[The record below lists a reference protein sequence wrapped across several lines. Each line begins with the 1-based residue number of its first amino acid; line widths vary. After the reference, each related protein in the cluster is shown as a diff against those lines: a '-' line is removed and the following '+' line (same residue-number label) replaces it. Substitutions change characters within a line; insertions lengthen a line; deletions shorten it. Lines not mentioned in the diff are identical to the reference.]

1 MKLYITLHFE
11 KINNFLLLCYEK
23 YNWRVTLVYR
33 VMVLEAIIITF
44 DKNLC
49 VYHVKFYTAM
59 YIFEC
64 NYEAEV
70 SVLFGTGTTLTGYSD

>member
-11 KINNFLLLCYEK
+11 RINNFLLLCCEK
-23 YNWRVTLVYR
+23 YNGRVTLVYR

-44 DKNLC
+44 DKNSC

-59 YIFEC
+59 YIFE
-64 NYEAEV
+64 EAEV
-70 SVLFGTGTTLTGYSD
+70 SVFSWNTDNSHWI